1 MPIKIYYSLLW
12 VFVARIFCVVYNRT
26 DKYSKISIIT
36 NILSQMYY
44 IAKEHIYVTKNIRV
58 IIIGYGN

>member
-12 VFVARIFCVVYNRT
+12 VFVARIFYVVYNST
-26 DKYSKISIIT
+26 DTYSKISSIT
-36 NILSQMYY
+36 SIVSQMYY

-58 IIIGYGN
+58 VIIGYGN